1 VADGLAGAL
10 DPARRPVVT
19 EAVVRAGG
27 GIVWRRGEGGAV
39 EIVLVHRPAYD
50 DWSFPKGKLHPGET
64 EAQAALREVQEETGL
79 WCRLG
84 REVGT
89 SAYRDPKRRPKTVRY
104 WEMTPT
110 RGTLGAANEIDD
122 ARWVP
127 LGEAPMLLS
136 YEHDRR
142 LLEGWQPAR

>member
-1 VADGLAGAL
+1 VAGVL
-10 DPARRPVVT
+10 DRARRSVVT
-19 EAVVRAGG
+19 ESVVRAGG
-27 GIVWRRGEGGAV
+27 GIVWRRGRAGGV
-39 EIVLVHRPAYD
+39 EIVLVQRLGYD
-50 DWSFPKGKLHPGET
+50 EWSFPKGKLQAGET

-84 REVGT
+84 PEVGT

-110 RGTLGAANEIDD
+110 AGTLRAANEIDD

-127 LGEAPMLLS
+127 LGEAPRLLT
-136 YEHDRR
+136 YDHDRR
-142 LLEGWQPAR
+142 LLEGWQPAG